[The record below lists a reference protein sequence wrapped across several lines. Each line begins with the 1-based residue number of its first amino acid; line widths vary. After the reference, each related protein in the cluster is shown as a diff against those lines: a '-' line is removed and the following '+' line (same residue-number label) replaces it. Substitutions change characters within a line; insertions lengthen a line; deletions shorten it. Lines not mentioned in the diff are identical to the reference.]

1 MKYQLIRLFEYNLW
15 ANQKFGEIL
24 KGSAFKNPKILTFIS
39 HILNAQLIWIDRI
52 NRKASGTKVWT
63 EYPIESAVDQLLESS
78 QAWLEMLE
86 NESDFDRMIS
96 YQNSLGASHSSVVFD
111 IISHVANHGTHHR
124 GQIALLLREENI
136 APPASDFILFS
147 RL

>member
-1 MKYQLIRLFEYNLW
+1 MKFQLIRLFEYNLW

-24 KGSAFKNPKILTFIS
+24 KDSAFKNPKILTFIS

-52 NRKASGTKVWT
+52 NGKGSETKVWT
-63 EYPIESAVDQLLESS
+63 EYPIESAVDKLLVSS

-96 YQNSLGASHSSVVFD
+96 YQNSLGTSHSSVIYD

-136 APPASDFILFS
+136 APPASDFIFFS

>member
-1 MKYQLIRLFEYNLW
+1 MKFQLIRLFEYNLW

-24 KGSAFKNPKILTFIS
+24 KVSVFKNPKILTFIS

-52 NRKASGTKVWT
+52 KGKVSETKVWT
-63 EYPIESAVDQLLESS
+63 EYPIESAVDKLLESS

-96 YQNSLGASHSSVVFD
+96 YQNSLGDSHSSVISD

-124 GQIALLLREENI
+124 GQIALLLREEDI
-136 APPASDFILFS
+136 APPASDFIFFS
-147 RL
+147 SL

>member
-1 MKYQLIRLFEYNLW
+1 MKFQLITLFEYNLW
-15 ANQKFGEIL
+15 ANQKFGETL
-24 KGSAFKNPKILTFIS
+24 KGGAFKNPKILTFIS

-52 NRKASGTKVWT
+52 NGKASETKVWT
-63 EYPIESAVDQLLESS
+63 EYPIESAVDKLLESS

-96 YQNSLGASHSSVVFD
+96 YQNALGDSNSSVIYD

-124 GQIALLLREENI
+124 GQYLCFDLWEN
-136 APPASDFILFS
+136 LFCSS
-147 RL
+147 RSC